1 MKEKI
6 ICFSLGLSEEDIK
19 KGKDSY
25 YALNEEAPLL
35 ELMAVTGFML
45 ERKVGDVLADVI
57 TGFGEKSAEQQ
68 TNQDSPCPYRMVIVL
83 AQEREQVLQVM
94 RSFKAVLPDP
104 QDIIFAVITETA
116 LNWTFAEYA
125 GHLWKEHEYM
135 KTHKPEDNP
144 DMKKM

>member
-45 ERKVGDVLADVI
+45 ERDFSFFSTSSHSHSGYNSRQGLAISMVQTSWPSHSSRSQSRYFVGTANRPLVSRAM
-57 TGFGEKSAEQQ
+57 ACA
-68 TNQDSPCPYRMVIVL
+68 P
-83 AQEREQVLQVM
+83 
-94 RSFKAVLPDP
+94 RSMPHPAVWLFPAS
-104 QDIIFAVITETA
+104 QRIE
-116 LNWTFAEYA
+116 
-125 GHLWKEHEYM
+125 
-135 KTHKPEDNP
+135 
-144 DMKKM
+144 